1 MKGNMKKAVIEIL
14 YEGEPVLGSRTNG
27 QYLVRE
33 YEDEEELGGSFYKT
47 IEEAEARVLEYQN
60 IHIFIIYLLVK
71 YEFTSGLQHLRFL
84 AIQVVLSRE

>member
-14 YEGEPVLGSRTNG
+14 YEGEPVLGSQTNG

-60 IHIFIIYLLVK
+60 M
-71 YEFTSGLQHLRFL
+71 E
-84 AIQVVLSRE
+84 